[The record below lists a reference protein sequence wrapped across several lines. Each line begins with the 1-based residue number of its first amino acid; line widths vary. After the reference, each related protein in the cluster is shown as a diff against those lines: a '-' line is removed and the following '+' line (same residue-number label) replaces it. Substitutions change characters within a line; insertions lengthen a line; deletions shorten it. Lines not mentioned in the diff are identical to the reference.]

1 MQNVIIA
8 AVAALALLA
17 VNPAARAQTVPQATP
32 MPSPEAVAAAY
43 ELMTVMKPEDRFKA
57 VVLSVMQNLKPAVV
71 QGRPEVEKR
80 YDAMMPVFLESAQKR
95 FNELSDAIASI
106 YASNFTAEELR
117 EIIAFYHT
125 PTGQKLL
132 ARQAVIAQQSMTAG
146 QELGRAVMKDVMQQ
160 MNDHA
165 N

>member
-80 YDAMMPVFLESAQKR
+80 YDAMMPVF
-95 FNELSDAIASI
+95 
-106 YASNFTAEELR
+106 
-117 EIIAFYHT
+117 
-125 PTGQKLL
+125 
-132 ARQAVIAQQSMTAG
+132 
-146 QELGRAVMKDVMQQ
+146 
-160 MNDHA
+160 
-165 N
+165 